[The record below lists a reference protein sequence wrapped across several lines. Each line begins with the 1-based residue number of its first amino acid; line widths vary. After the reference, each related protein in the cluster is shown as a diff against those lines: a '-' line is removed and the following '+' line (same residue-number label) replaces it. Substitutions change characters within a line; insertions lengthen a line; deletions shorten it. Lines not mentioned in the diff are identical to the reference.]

1 MIFIKDGNLIRGVRI
16 LLILLGIGAIYIAVQ
31 FITPPSGWGI
41 ALMLIGLVLMAIG
54 GYASRAA
61 MLNLKPFDNS
71 YQKARKSYD
80 QKENGQ

>member
-54 GYASRAA
+54 GDTVRDGGYCDSGGIRGRGYGAVVTA
-61 MLNLKPFDNS
+61 
-71 YQKARKSYD
+71 
-80 QKENGQ
+80 